1 MIKLVTFDLDNTLW
15 ETDNTIRRAETA
27 MRERLELR
35 VPGFSERFDA
45 SATQALREQVIA
57 DTPEIAH
64 DVSSLRTE
72 VLFRAAR
79 ECGCGEDDSRTYAE
93 EAFEVFLHA
102 RHRVSYLD
110 GALDLLE
117 TLKPRY
123 ILVSLTNG
131 NADFVRLGLDRYFA
145 FGFTAADVGTMKP
158 HRAMFDAALERA
170 GVTADSAVHIGDQPI
185 DDIQGAK
192 DVGMHTIWFNPDGA
206 EDSAGAS
213 AEVRRLQEIPQ
224 AIARLKTGS

>member
-15 ETDNTIRRAETA
+15 ETDNTIRRAESD
-27 MRERLELR
+27 MRDTFSRR
-35 VPGFSERFDA
+35 VPDFSERFDFH
-45 SATQALREQVIA
+45 ATQVLREQVIA

-72 VLFRAAR
+72 VLFRIAR
-79 ECGCGEDDSRTYAE
+79 ECGCGEDDARAYAE

-110 GALDLLE
+110 GALDLLT

-123 ILVSLTNG
+123 TLVSLTNG
-131 NADFVRLGLDRYFA
+131 NADFIRLGLDRFFS
-145 FGFTAADVGTMKP
+145 FGFTAADVGAMKP

-170 GVTADSAVHIGDQPI
+170 NVAADDAVHIGDQPI
-185 DDIQGAK
+185 DDVQGAK
-192 DVGMHTIWFNPDGA
+192 NVGMHTIWFNP
-206 EDSAGAS
+206 EDAKDIVGAS
-213 AEVRRLQEIPQ
+213 AQVSRLGDIPH
-224 AIARLKTGS
+224 AIARLDE

>member
-1 MIKLVTFDLDNTLW
+1 
-15 ETDNTIRRAETA
+15 
-27 MRERLELR
+27 MRTRLELR

-79 ECGCGEDDSRTYAE
+79 ECGCGEDDARAYAE

-117 TLKPRY
+117 ILKPRY

-131 NADFVRLGLDRYFA
+131 NADFMRLGLDRYFA
-145 FGFTAADVGTMKP
+145 FGFTAADIGAMKP

-170 GVTADSAVHIGDQPI
+170 GVAADSAVHVGDQPI
-185 DDIQGAK
+185 DDVRGAK
-192 DVGMHTIWFNPDGA
+192 DVGMHTIWFNPHGV
-206 EDSAGAS
+206 EDSVGAS

-224 AIARLKTGS
+224 AIARLAG

>member
-15 ETDNTIRRAETA
+15 ETDNTIRRAEA
-27 MRERLELR
+27 DMRDALNRR
-35 VPGFSERFDA
+35 VPEFSERFDFQ
-45 SATQALREQVIA
+45 ATLALREQIVA

-79 ECGCGEDDSRTYAE
+79 ECGCGEDDARAYAE

-102 RHRVSYLD
+102 RHLVSYLD

-131 NADFVRLGLDRYFA
+131 NADFLRLGLDRYFA
-145 FGFTAADVGTMKP
+145 FGLTAADVGAMKP

-170 GVTADSAVHIGDQPI
+170 GIAANDAVHIGDQPI
-185 DDIQGAK
+185 DDVQGAK
-192 DVGMHTIWFNPDGA
+192 NVGMHTIWFNPDGA
-206 EDSAGAS
+206 KDSVGAS
-213 AEVRRLQEIPQ
+213 AQVSRLQEIPQ
-224 AIARLKTGS
+224 AIAGLEG

>member
-15 ETDNTIRRAETA
+15 ETDNTIRRAETD
-27 MRERLELR
+27 MRERLERR
-35 VPGFSERFDA
+35 VPGFSERFDFQ
-45 SATQALREQVIA
+45 ATQALREQVIA
-57 DTPEIAH
+57 DMPEIAH
-64 DVSSLRTE
+64 DVTSLRTE

-79 ECGCGEDDSRTYAE
+79 ECGCSEDDALAYAE

-117 TLKPRY
+117 ILKPRY

-131 NADFVRLGLDRYFA
+131 NADFMRLGLDRYFS
-145 FGFTAADVGTMKP
+145 FGLTAADVGAMKP
-158 HRAMFDAALERA
+158 HRAMFDAALERTDIA
-170 GVTADSAVHIGDQPI
+170 AAAAVHIGDQLI
-185 DDIQGAK
+185 DDVQGAR

-206 EDSAGAS
+206 EDSVGAS
-213 AEVRRLQEIPQ
+213 AEVSRLPEIPE
-224 AIARLKTGS
+224 AIASLEG

>member
-15 ETDNTIRRAETA
+15 ETDNTIRQAESE

-72 VLFRAAR
+72 VLLRAAR
-79 ECGCGEDDSRTYAE
+79 ECGCGEENARAYAE

-117 TLKPRY
+117 ILKPRY

-131 NADFVRLGLDRYFA
+131 NADFMRLGLDRYFA
-145 FGFTAADVGTMKP
+145 FGFTAADVGAMKP

-170 GVTADSAVHIGDQPI
+170 SIAADDAVHVGDQPI
-185 DDIQGAK
+185 DDVKGAK

-206 EDSAGAS
+206 RDTVGAS
-213 AEVRRLQEIPQ
+213 AEVSRLQEIPQ
-224 AIARLKTGS
+224 AIARLED

>member
-1 MIKLVTFDLDNTLW
+1 MIRLVTFDLDNTLW
-15 ETDNTIRRAETA
+15 ETDNTIRRAETE
-27 MRERLELR
+27 MRDTFNRR
-35 VPGFSERFDA
+35 VPDFSERFDFH
-45 SATQALREQVIA
+45 ATQALREQVVA

-64 DVSSLRTE
+64 DVSRLRTE
-72 VLFRAAR
+72 ILFRAAR
-79 ECGCGEDDSRTYAE
+79 ECGCGEDDARAYAE

-117 TLKPRY
+117 VLKPRY

-131 NADFVRLGLDRYFA
+131 NADFTRLGLDRYFA
-145 FGFTAADVGTMKP
+145 FGFTAADVGAMKP

-170 GVTADSAVHIGDQPI
+170 SVAGENAVHVGDQPV
-185 DDIQGAK
+185 DDVQGAK

-206 EDSAGAS
+206 EDSVGAS
-213 AEVRRLQEIPQ
+213 AQVRRLQEIPQ
-224 AIARLKTGS
+224 AIARLEG